1 MMYLKRTLPEYYR
14 GRDDWKF
21 LLIIKRKGTCIS

>member
-14 GRDDWKF
+14 GRDDGKF